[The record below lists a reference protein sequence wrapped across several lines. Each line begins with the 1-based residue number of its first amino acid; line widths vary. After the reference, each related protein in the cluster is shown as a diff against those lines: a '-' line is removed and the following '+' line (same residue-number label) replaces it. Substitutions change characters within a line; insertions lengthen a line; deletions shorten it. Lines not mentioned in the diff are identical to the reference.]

1 MQKNNDFF
9 CESWYNNIGDVE
21 MEKIYIKNKKL
32 FKNKTEMII
41 YLILFVLLLYG
52 FIYFGKKDYEVKIS
66 DSEKFSADFNMV
78 ASDNIYKY
86 VNATDV
92 RMIAHG
98 KKGIVLFG
106 TTNEWVNYYAYMVNK
121 VAKEVGIS
129 EIYYYDFL
137 KNRTDNNGTYEDIVN
152 SLSDYVTVNDRGKK
166 EIYAPS
172 LLVVSNDKILLFD
185 SETSFV
191 SGNITPS
198 DYWKDKELEKEEL
211 LRKVFL
217 EYLG

>member
-1 MQKNNDFF
+1 
-9 CESWYNNIGDVE
+9 
-21 MEKIYIKNKKL
+21 MEKIYIKNKKI
-32 FKNKTEMII
+32 FKNNTQMVI
-41 YLILFVLLLYG
+41 YIILFALLLFG
-52 FIYFGKKDYEVKIS
+52 FIYLGKKDYRENIS
-66 DSEKFSADFNMV
+66 DNEKFSTEFNMV

-106 TTNEWVNYYAYMVNK
+106 TKNEWVNYYAYIVNK
-121 VAKEVGIS
+121 VAKSVGIS
-129 EIYYYDFL
+129 EIYYYDFF

-166 EIYAPS
+166 EVYAPS
-172 LLVVSNDKILLFD
+172 LLVVSNDKVLLFD
-185 SETSFV
+185 TETSFV

-198 DYWKDKELEKEEL
+198 KYWSDKQEQKEEI
-211 LRKVFL
+211 LREVFIN
-217 EYLG
+217 YLNN